1 MSVIKVRCTDQVL
14 KITEA
19 PVVASGGKNEVKVEF
34 QFCEKWDG
42 FTKTAVF
49 YRDIEEPY
57 YALLNSEDVCVVP
70 WEVYTEAGTFYFSV
84 FGDKEETRRT
94 ATTVRYKVK
103 DSGLPEGAM
112 PSDPSP
118 DVYSQIL
125 DRMNDLETMIVTL
138 DNAARMAS
146 HSPAEIQ
153 LHLNQGGNVCL
164 LDGINVFH
172 PFSVSETQAL
182 FSAVTVA
189 GGRTVDRKVTI
200 AQDKSFSISSGVADV
215 PGTLTVT
222 CVSDTEASHDAN
234 MIREAAAKGWNVRFM
249 VEGRELMLD
258 RFDNGIATFVY
269 TDTVTTEDGIALQHD
284 KYYITSSKLWW
295 KVSEVFQQNGSIEVD
310 SELVIEG
317 KAADAK
323 ATGDAI
329 AAMNLALQEL
339 SNHVEELHYIPIEI
353 TSCSVSPSVAEK
365 GSKVTSATVSWVVNK
380 NPVSQRVNGDI
391 VDNGLRSK
399 QITGLSL
406 TAETAFAVSVED
418 ERKIDT
424 DTAVLKFYN
433 GVYYGALAADAVINS
448 SAILS
453 LTRSLQAGKG
463 KTFTATARAGQK
475 FAYALP
481 SGYGEPAFNIGGFDY
496 VWEKA
501 ATFDFTNASGYTEQY
516 DVWLNDE
523 VVVGTRTI
531 KVT

>member
-112 PSDPSP
+112 PSDPTP
-118 DVYSQIL
+118 DIYSQI
-125 DRMNDLETMIVTL
+125 
-138 DNAARMAS
+138 MAS
-146 HSPAEIQ
+146 ISRIEEGQKDYVDEAFAPKIEDIKETTKNDVLAAVKEDLAEINNQ
-153 LHLNQGGNVCL
+153 IQNVESAAQNNFHLLEN
-164 LDGINVFH
+164 
-172 PFSVSETQAL
+172 AL
-182 FSAVTVA
+182 A
-189 GGRTVDRKVTI
+189 
-200 AQDKSFSISSGVADV
+200 
-215 PGTLTVT
+215 
-222 CVSDTEASHDAN
+222 
-234 MIREAAAKGWNVRFM
+234 
-249 VEGRELMLD
+249 
-258 RFDNGIATFVY
+258 
-269 TDTVTTEDGIALQHD
+269 
-284 KYYITSSKLWW
+284 
-295 KVSEVFQQNGSIEVD
+295 
-310 SELVIEG
+310 
-317 KAADAK
+317 
-323 ATGDAI
+323 
-329 AAMNLALQEL
+329 EL
-339 SNHVEELHYIPIEI
+339 SNHVEDLHYKPIEI
-353 TSCSVSPSVAEK
+353 TSCSVSPSVAEM
-365 GSKVTSATVSWVVNK
+365 GSRVTSATVSWNVNK
-380 NPVSQRVNGDI
+380 NPASQSVEGES
-391 VDNGLRSK
+391 VDASLRSK

-406 TAETAFAVSVED
+406 IADKSFSVRVQD
-418 ERKIDT
+418 ERDLV
-424 DTAVLKFYN
+424 DSDSAWLRFHN

-453 LTRSLQAGKG
+453 LTRSLQAGKS
-463 KTFTATARAGQK
+463 KTFTATAGEGQK

-481 SGYGEPAFNIGGFDY
+481 SRYGTPAFNIGGFDY
-496 VWEKA
+496 VWTKA

>member
-34 QFCEKWDG
+34 SFCEKWDG

-94 ATTVRYKVK
+94 STTVRYKVK
-103 DSGLPEGAM
+103 ESGLPEGAVA
-112 PSDPSP
+112 SDPTP

-125 DRMNDLETMIVTL
+125 EKMGKIPE
-138 DNAARMAS
+138 
-146 HSPAEIQ
+146 
-153 LHLNQGGNVCL
+153 
-164 LDGINVFH
+164 
-172 PFSVSETQAL
+172 
-182 FSAVTVA
+182 
-189 GGRTVDRKVTI
+189 
-200 AQDKSFSISSGVADV
+200 
-215 PGTLTVT
+215 TLTVT
-222 CVSDTEASHDAN
+222 CVTEEEASHSAN
-234 MIREAAAKGWNVRFM
+234 EIREYAKNGWNVRL
-249 VEGRELMLD
+249 VVGNRELMLD

-269 TDTVTTEDGIALQHD
+269 TDAVTTEDGVAFQHD
-284 KYYITSSKLWW
+284 KYYIFNNKLIG
-295 KVSEVFQQNGSIEVD
+295 KFSEVFPQNVGIEVD
-310 SELVIEG
+310 SDLVSEG

-323 ATGDAI
+323 ATGEAI
-329 AAMNLALQEL
+329 KAVSETMNAALENAVNESMEEINNQIQHVESVTQSNFHLLENALQEL
-339 SNHVEELHYIPIEI
+339 ADHVENLHYKPIEI
-353 TSCSVSPSVAEK
+353 TSCTISPSVAEK
-365 GSKVTSATVSWVVNK
+365 GSGVDSVTVSWAVNK
-380 NPVSQRVNGDI
+380 NPASQSVEGES
-391 VDNGLRSK
+391 VDAALRSK
-399 QITGLSL
+399 QISGLALISDKS
-406 TAETAFAVSVED
+406 FAVRVQD
-418 ERKIDT
+418 ERDLV
-424 DTAVLKFYN
+424 DSDSAWLRFYN
-433 GVYYGALAADAVINS
+433 GVYYGALAADGVINS

-463 KTFTATARAGQK
+463 KTFTATAGEGQK

-481 SGYGEPAFNIGGFDY
+481 SRYGTPAFNVGGWDY

-501 ATFDFTNASGYTEQY
+501 ATFDFTNASGYTEEY
-516 DVWLNDE
+516 DVWLNDV